1 MAGDVVAELLHRR
14 HVAVGRD
21 ALGFEIRH
29 SELQMHRVAL
39 DEPGR
44 MRLAAGMR
52 EGGPRPGGPKR
63 EREDDERVEEP
74 CEALHG
80 LASATGLP
88 ASAPFSDW
96 LFSYASA

>member
-1 MAGDVVAELLHRR
+1 MVGDVVAELLDRW

-29 SELQMHRVAL
+29 GELQMHRVAL

-44 MRLAAGMR
+44 MRLAACMR
-52 EGGPRPGGPKR
+52 KGGYRPGGPER

-74 CEALHG
+74 YEALHG

-88 ASAPFSDW
+88 ASAPLSDW
-96 LFSYASA
+96 LFS